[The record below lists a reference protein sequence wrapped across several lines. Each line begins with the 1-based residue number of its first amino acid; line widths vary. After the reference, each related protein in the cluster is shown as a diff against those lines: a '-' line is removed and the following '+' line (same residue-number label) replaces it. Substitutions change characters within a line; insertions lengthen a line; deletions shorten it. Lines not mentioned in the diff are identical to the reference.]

1 MNSRSR
7 TLSCVALFAAFTT
20 AGCALRSQ
28 QQSEVQSAVSPAA
41 TLEMRQQQ
49 TGNAYRKLQDARYD
63 RKLAEQDYLNAKA
76 AHERTTR
83 DFSAASKAYSEAQA
97 REKAAEAEYDR
108 GLRAV
113 DEVTGAG
120 AGAKAE
126 PRTR

>member
-1 MNSRSR
+1 MKSR
-7 TLSCVALFAAFTT
+7 TRTAVCALLLSAALT
-20 AGCALRSQ
+20 AGGCALRSQ
-28 QQSEVQSAVSPAA
+28 QQSEVHSAVSPGA

-49 TGNAYRKLQDARYD
+49 VGNAYRKLQDARYD

-83 DFSAASKAYSEAQA
+83 EFDAASKAYTEAQA
-97 REKAAEAEYDR
+97 REKAAEAEYER
-108 GLRAV
+108 GLRSV
-113 DEVTGAG
+113 DEVVG

>member
-1 MNSRSR
+1 MKLRSR
-7 TLSCVALFAAFTT
+7 TAVCALLSAALT
-20 AGCALRSQ
+20 AGGCALRSQ
-28 QQSEVQSAVSPAA
+28 QQSEVHSAVSPGA

-83 DFSAASKAYSEAQA
+83 EFDAASKAYAEVQA
-97 REKAAEAEYDR
+97 REKAAAIEYER
-108 GLRAV
+108 GVHSV
-113 DEVTGAG
+113 DEM

-126 PRTR
+126 PRAR